1 MKKEEL
7 QTNLEAARKRVM
19 ASTGMND
26 EMIAALAAFSAVGEA
41 IVDELKQMNQHLEY
55 LSVKD

>member
-1 MKKEEL
+1 MKKDEL
-7 QTNLEAARKRVM
+7 QTKLEAARKRVM
-19 ASTGMND
+19 ASTGMHD